1 MQMIKTN
8 TLSQIFKEHNIEVD
22 RISKIRTL
30 QTLLND
36 TTLDIPLMRRL
47 VTTENVRWIL
57 RNILV
62 NNDQHININK
72 IITLSTFE
80 AIKNNGRLNKFS
92 HCVIICA

>member
-30 QTLLND
+30 QTFLND
-36 TTLDIPLMRRL
+36 TTLDIPLMRRVL
-47 VTTENVRWIL
+47 TTPNAHWIL

-62 NNDQHININK
+62 NNSEHINVNK
-72 IITLSTFE
+72 IIKLAKE
-80 AIKNNGRLNKFS
+80 
-92 HCVIICA
+92 VI

>member
-1 MQMIKTN
+1 MQMISKN

-36 TTLDIPLMRRL
+36 TTLDIPLMRRE
-47 VTTENVRWIL
+47 VNQINMRWIL
-57 RNILV
+57 RNVLV

-72 IITLSTFE
+72 IIKL
-80 AIKNNGRLNKFS
+80 IKE
-92 HCVIICA
+92 VI

>member
-30 QTLLND
+30 QTFLND

-47 VTTENVRWIL
+47 VTMENLRWIL
-57 RNILV
+57 RNVLV
-62 NNDQHININK
+62 NNAEHVNVNL
-72 IITLSTFE
+72 IIKLTKE
-80 AIKNNGRLNKFS
+80 
-92 HCVIICA
+92 VI

>member
-30 QTLLND
+30 QTFLND

-57 RNILV
+57 RNVLV
-62 NNDQHININK
+62 NNSEHVNINK
-72 IITLSTFE
+72 IIKLAKE
-80 AIKNNGRLNKFS
+80 
-92 HCVIICA
+92 VI

>member
-30 QTLLND
+30 QTFLND

-47 VTTENVRWIL
+47 VTMENLRWIL
-57 RNILV
+57 RNVLV
-62 NNDQHININK
+62 NNAEHVNVNR
-72 IITLSTFE
+72 IIKLTKE
-80 AIKNNGRLNKFS
+80 
-92 HCVIICA
+92 VI

>member
-30 QTLLND
+30 QTFLND

-47 VTTENVRWIL
+47 VTTVNCHWIL
-57 RNILV
+57 RNVLV
-62 NNDQHININK
+62 NNAEHINVNR
-72 IITLSTFE
+72 IIKLSKE
-80 AIKNNGRLNKFS
+80 
-92 HCVIICA
+92 VI

>member
-1 MQMIKTN
+1 MQMISKN

-47 VTTENVRWIL
+47 ATTVNCHWIL
-57 RNILV
+57 RNVLV
-62 NNDQHININK
+62 NNAEHVNVK
-72 IITLSTFE
+72 RIIKL
-80 AIKNNGRLNKFS
+80 IKE
-92 HCVIICA
+92 VI

>member
-1 MQMIKTN
+1 MQMISKN
-8 TLSQIFKEHNIEVD
+8 TLGQIFKEHNIEVD

-57 RNILV
+57 RNVLV
-62 NNDQHININK
+62 NNSEHVNINK
-72 IITLSTFE
+72 IIKLAKE
-80 AIKNNGRLNKFS
+80 
-92 HCVIICA
+92 VI

>member
-1 MQMIKTN
+1 MQMISKN

-47 VTTENVRWIL
+47 VTMENLRWIL
-57 RNILV
+57 RNVLV
-62 NNDQHININK
+62 NNAEHVNINR
-72 IITLSTFE
+72 IIKLTKE
-80 AIKNNGRLNKFS
+80 
-92 HCVIICA
+92 VI

>member
-30 QTLLND
+30 QTFLND

-47 VTTENVRWIL
+47 VTTVNCHWIL
-57 RNILV
+57 RNVLV
-62 NNDQHININK
+62 NNAEHVNVNR
-72 IITLSTFE
+72 IIKLTKE
-80 AIKNNGRLNKFS
+80 
-92 HCVIICA
+92 VI

>member
-1 MQMIKTN
+1 MIKTN

-30 QTLLND
+30 QTFLND

-57 RNILV
+57 RNVLV
-62 NNDQHININK
+62 NNAEHINVNR
-72 IITLSTFE
+72 IIKL
-80 AIKNNGRLNKFS
+80 IKE
-92 HCVIICA
+92 VI

>member
-1 MQMIKTN
+1 MKTQMISKN

-30 QTLLND
+30 QTFLND

-57 RNILV
+57 RNVLV
-62 NNDQHININK
+62 NNSEHVNINK
-72 IITLSTFE
+72 IIKL
-80 AIKNNGRLNKFS
+80 IKE
-92 HCVIICA
+92 VI

>member
-30 QTLLND
+30 QALLND

-72 IITLSTFE
+72 IIKLSKE
-80 AIKNNGRLNKFS
+80 
-92 HCVIICA
+92 II